1 MGAYS
6 IEIGGI
12 GSMSSIFEK
21 RKDKITSSAPLQY
34 ENPFVDELVEHYK
47 ARLLRDTNLEVLTK
61 LSQGEMK
68 LKIEQLISQFM
79 SEERVI
85 ISRNDKELLITRI
98 LDESVG
104 YGPLEPLINDS
115 SITEILINGSNEV
128 YVERLGKLQ
137 LTEVKFRNDEHIRHI
152 VDRIVAP
159 IGRRIDESSPM
170 VDARLP
176 DGSRVNAVI
185 PPISLNG
192 TLVSIR
198 KFRKEPFKMQDLLNF
213 NSLNRTM
220 AKFLEAVVKAK
231 MNTLISGGTGS
242 GKTSL
247 LNVLAVAIPPNE
259 RVVTIEDSAE
269 LRLDRPNVVGMEAR
283 PANVEGSGEVSIR
296 QLVKNSLRMR
306 PDRIIVGEVRS
317 GEAFDMLQ
325 AMNTGHEGSITTV
338 HANSPDDALRRV
350 EAMVVM
356 AGMDLPS
363 HIVREYIVGALD
375 IIIQATR
382 LTDGTRKIVSISE
395 VIETSRGQHEIKE
408 IFTFKRTGLKED
420 GTVEGYFTPTGYVP
434 QSLQRLKTFGIDLY
448 EAEFTPIGSEEE
460 LWSKR

>member
-1 MGAYS
+1 MAS
-6 IEIGGI
+6 L
-12 GSMSSIFEK
+12 FEK
-21 RKDKITSSAPLQY
+21 RKEKLVSSAKLQSYQY
-34 ENPFVDELVEHYK
+34 ENHLVDELVEHYK
-47 ARLLRDTNLEVLTK
+47 SRLLRDTNLEALTK
-61 LSQGEMK
+61 LSQGEMR
-68 LKIEQLISQFM
+68 LSIEQFVSQFM
-79 SEERVI
+79 AEERVI
-85 ISRNDKELLITRI
+85 ISRHDKDILITRI

-104 YGPLEPLINDS
+104 FGPLEPLINDS
-115 SITEILINGSNEV
+115 SITEVLINGFEEV
-128 YVERLGKLQ
+128 YVERFGKLE
-137 LTEVKFRNDEHIRHI
+137 LTDIKFRDDDHVRHI

-198 KFRKEPFKMQDLLNF
+198 KFRKEPFKMEDLLNF
-213 NSLNRTM
+213 NALNSAM
-220 AKFLEAVVKAK
+220 SQFLDGIVKAK

-242 GKTSL
+242 GKTTI
-247 LNVLAVAIPPNE
+247 LNVLAASIPHGE

-269 LRLDRPNVVGMEAR
+269 LRLNRPNVAGLEAR
-283 PANVEGSGEVSIR
+283 PANVEGSGEVTIR
-296 QLVKNSLRMR
+296 QLVKNALRMR

-325 AMNTGHEGSITTV
+325 AMNTGHEGSLTTV
-338 HANSPDDALRRV
+338 HANSADDALRRV

-356 AGMDLPS
+356 AGMELPS

-382 LTDGTRKIVSISE
+382 LTDGTRKIISISE
-395 VIETSRGQHEIKE
+395 VVKNPDGSHSVHEV
-408 IFTFKRTGLKED
+408 FHFKRTGIRSD
-420 GTVEGYFTPTGYVP
+420 GTIEGFFTPTGYIP
-434 QSLQRLKTFGIDLY
+434 ACLEKLKVFGINIPDASFSPVY
-448 EAEFTPIGSEEE
+448 EEV
-460 LWSKR
+460 R

>member
-1 MGAYS
+1 
-6 IEIGGI
+6 
-12 GSMSSIFEK
+12 MSSLFDK
-21 RKDKITSSAPLQY
+21 RKEKMSKNRPTSYEY
-34 ENPFVDELVEHYK
+34 ENHLVDDLVEHYK
-47 ARLLRDTNLEVLTK
+47 ARLLRDTNLEVLTQ
-61 LSQGEMK
+61 LTQGEMR
-68 LKIEQLISQFM
+68 LKIEQLVSQFM

-85 ISRNDKELLITRI
+85 ISRNDKELLISRI

-104 YGPLEPLINDS
+104 YGPLEPLINDET
-115 SITEILINGSNEV
+115 ITEILINGYEEI
-128 YVERLGKLQ
+128 YVERLGKLEISQ
-137 LTEVKFRNDEHIRHI
+137 VKFRDDEHVRHV

-159 IGRRIDESSPM
+159 LGRRIDESSPM

-198 KFRKEPFKMQDLLNF
+198 KFRAEPFKMDDLLNF
-213 NSLNRTM
+213 NTLNSNM
-220 AKFLEAVVKAK
+220 SKFLDAVVKSK
-231 MNTLISGGTGS
+231 LNTLISGGTGS
-242 GKTSL
+242 GKTTI
-247 LNVLAVAIPPNE
+247 LNVLAASIPFGE
-259 RVVTIEDSAE
+259 RVITIEDSAE

-283 PANVEGSGEVSIR
+283 PENVEGRGEVSIR
-296 QLVKNSLRMR
+296 NLVKNALRMR

-338 HANSPDDALRRV
+338 HANSPEDALRRV

-375 IIIQATR
+375 IIVQATR
-382 LTDGTRKIVSISE
+382 LTDGTRKIISITE
-395 VIETSRGQHEIKE
+395 VMKNADGSHEMKE
-408 IFTFKRTGLKED
+408 IFTYKRTAMKKD
-420 GTVEGYFTPTGYVP
+420 GTIEGYYTATGYVP
-434 QSLQRLKTFGIDLY
+434 KCLERLKVFGNEISESAFSPLY
-448 EAEFTPIGSEEE
+448 EEVST
-460 LWSKR
+460 

>member
-1 MGAYS
+1 MTS
-6 IEIGGI
+6 L
-12 GSMSSIFEK
+12 FDK
-21 RKDKITSSAPLQY
+21 RKERVSTSKLQSYQY
-34 ENPFVDELVEHYK
+34 ENRLVDDLVEHYK
-47 ARLLRDTNLEVLTK
+47 ARLLRDTNLEALTK
-61 LSQGEMK
+61 LSQGEMR
-68 LKIEQLISQFM
+68 LSIEQYVSQFM
-79 SEERVI
+79 AEEKVI
-85 ISRNDKELLITRI
+85 ISRHDKEILITRI

-104 YGPLEPLINDS
+104 YGPLEPLINDP
-115 SITEILINGSNEV
+115 SITEVLVNGFNEV
-128 YVERLGKLQ
+128 YVERYGKLE
-137 LTEVKFRNDEHIRHI
+137 LADISFRDDDHVRHI

-159 IGRRIDESSPM
+159 LGRRIDESSPM

-185 PPISLNG
+185 PPISLKG
-192 TLVSIR
+192 TLLSIR
-198 KFRKEPFKMQDLLNF
+198 KFRKDPFTMEDLIQF
-213 NSLNRTM
+213 DSLNTVM
-220 AKFLEAVVKAK
+220 GEFLDGIVKAK

-242 GKTSL
+242 GKTTI
-247 LNVLAVAIPPNE
+247 LNVLAASIPHGE

-269 LRLDRPNVVGMEAR
+269 LRLNRPNVAGLEAR

-325 AMNTGHEGSITTV
+325 AMNTGHEGSLTTV

-356 AGMDLPS
+356 AGMELPS

-395 VIETSRGQHEIKE
+395 VVKRDDGSHDVME
-408 IFTFKRTGLKED
+408 IFHYKRTSMNAD
-420 GTVEGYFTPTGYVP
+420 GIVTGYFTPTGYIP
-434 QSLQRLKTFGIDLY
+434 KCLEKLKVFGISFPDY
-448 EAEFTPIGSEEE
+448 VFTPVLEEVYQ
-460 LWSKR
+460 